1 MTGSGEA
8 TARGGATGLR
18 VDVGARRAGF
28 ELAASLDVPR
38 GGVLA
43 VVGPNGAGK
52 STLLDVV
59 AGRLRPVRGS
69 VRVGERVV
77 TDVAGGV
84 HVRPE
89 RRSVGLLGQDALV
102 FPHLTARENVAF
114 GPRAAGV
121 PAARARAEADERLA
135 AVGLAG
141 LEGRRPAQL
150 SGGQRQRVA
159 VARALAAEPEVLL
172 LDEPFS
178 QLDVRTAA
186 ELRDVVRSELRR
198 TRTTAVL
205 VTHDVLDAVALGDE
219 LAVLVDGVV
228 VERGAPAEVLD
239 SPRHPFSAALAG
251 VNLVVGTTVGGSTAT
266 AGPTLVDGA
275 TRVAVPVD
283 VPVGVRARATF
294 PPSAVSVVHGDDERV
309 AAGVTWTA
317 RVVALETG
325 TTGIVLRTEGDVLVE
340 VPSSAVTTGHLGVGV
355 TLELAVAR
363 EHVRVRID

>member
-1 MTGSGEA
+1 V
-8 TARGGATGLR
+8 TGLL

-28 ELAASLDVPR
+28 ELAAQLVVPR

-43 VVGPNGAGK
+43 VVGPNGSGK

-59 AGRLRPVRGS
+59 AGRLRPDSGS
-69 VRVGERVV
+69 VRVGDRVV
-77 TDVAGGV
+77 TDVGRGV

-89 RRSVGLLGQDALV
+89 KRSVGLLGQDALV
-102 FPHLTARENVAF
+102 FPHLSARENVAF

-135 AVGLAG
+135 AVGLQG
-141 LEGRRPAQL
+141 LEGRRPLQL

-198 TRTTAVL
+198 TGTTAVL

-228 VERGAPAEVLD
+228 VERGTPAEVLD
-239 SPRHPFSAALAG
+239 RPRHPFSAALAG
-251 VNLVVGTTVGGSTAT
+251 VNLVVGET
-266 AGPTLVDGA
+266 VDGPHGPVLVAGAVCVPCPAGVA
-275 TRVAVPVD
+275 T
-283 VPVGVRARATF
+283 GTRAQATF
-294 PPSAVSVVHGDDERV
+294 PPSAVQVVEPGDER
-309 AAGVTWTA
+309 AAAVTWAT
-317 RVVALETG
+317 RVLGLETG
-325 TTGIVLRTEGDVLVE
+325 TTGVVLRTEGDVLVE
-340 VPSSAVTTGHLGVGV
+340 VPSTLVASRRLGVGSP
-355 TLELAVAR
+355 LELAVAR
-363 EHVRVRID
+363 DHVRVRAD